1 MSAFT
6 TVTITNYAVANVVFS
21 PAKID
26 SKGLAKWMAPAT
38 VVFDDK
44 PALTLLVREPQNGSS
59 VARVSGKITVPVM
72 DTVDTTKK
80 IGDTIASFE
89 FTLPKQ
95 STLTQR
101 RDAKALLV
109 SLLANAAITD
119 AVENLASVY

>member
-6 TVTITNYAVANVVFS
+6 TVTIVDYAVANVVFS

-26 SKGLAKWMAPAT
+26 STGLAKWYAPGT
-38 VVFDDK
+38 VFDAK
-44 PALTLLVREPQNGSS
+44 PSCTLLVKEPKNGSN
-59 VARVSGKITVPVM
+59 VARVSCRITIPVM

-80 IGDTIASFE
+80 IGDTIGSVE
-89 FTLPKQ
+89 FVLPKQ
-95 STLTQR
+95 ASLTAR
-101 RDAKALLV
+101 RDVKALIV